1 MNHPI
6 PKEYIVD
13 ERLKDLAD
21 AGVSIWLDDLSRSRI
36 TSGNLAELIAER
48 SVTGVTTNPTI
59 FATALSRGEAY
70 AEQLKGLSE
79 VGIDEAIRELT
90 TSDVRA
96 ACDILR
102 PTHDAT
108 EGRDGRVSIEVEP
121 GLANDTQGTIA
132 QAALLHQMVDR
143 ENVLIKIPATKPGLE
158 AITALIADL
167 LSADE
172 QEQVRL
178 AQIAAGAPD
187 GSLKGV
193 LKATLKKV
201 ASKVAADSGEAL
213 MDKAAGYLA
222 PIVDASIA
230 ALGEKAAEL
239 FAQ

>member
-1 MNHPI
+1 MDIKLIINALPEAKAKAVLAQLLERYLTPAFAAL
-6 PKEYIVD
+6 PKNEVELLVLDALEQVGAISADPQLYELVSKLKVTRPKAR
-13 ERLKDLAD
+13 RLIYD
-21 AGVSIWLDDLSRSRI
+21 
-36 TSGNLAELIAER
+36 
-48 SVTGVTTNPTI
+48 
-59 FATALSRGEAY
+59 
-70 AEQLKGLSE
+70 
-79 VGIDEAIRELT
+79 RELRH
-90 TSDVRA
+90 SSSADLDAKVKA
-96 ACDILR
+96 LLKR
-102 PTHDAT
+102 PLLQKQG
-108 EGRDGRVSIEVEP
+108 ELFVLEVENP
-121 GLANDTQGTIA
+121 LVSDHLRDKVQQLGYVSDGSFSPS
-132 QAALLHQMVDR
+132 
-143 ENVLIKIPATKPGLE
+143 LIKLGLE

-178 AQIAAGAPD
+178 ALVAAGAPD
-187 GSLKGV
+187 GSFRGV